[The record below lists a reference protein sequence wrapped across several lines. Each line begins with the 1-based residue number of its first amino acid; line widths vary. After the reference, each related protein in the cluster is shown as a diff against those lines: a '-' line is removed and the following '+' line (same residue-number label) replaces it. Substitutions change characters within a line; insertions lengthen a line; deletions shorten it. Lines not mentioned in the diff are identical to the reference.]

1 MCFRFIYTVQLDTA
15 YQKVLYNS
23 YLPLFLRHGIKKI
36 KDHVCTSEAW
46 LRFTQK
52 NNFCIMNK
60 IKLAETIFLSKN
72 VNILY
77 ILKNFFTMLHL
88 QMFLKYWI
96 ILYIFR
102 ISLCIMTPYNNVF
115 MIKIFLRENKTFRHS
130 KI

>member
-1 MCFRFIYTVQLDTA
+1 MKIKVMCFHFIYTVQLDTA

-23 YLPLFLRHGIKKI
+23 YLPLFLRHGTKKI
-36 KDHVCTSEAW
+36 KDHVCTSEAK

-52 NNFCIMNK
+52 NNFCVMNK

-88 QMFLKYWI
+88 QMFLKY
-96 ILYIFR
+96 
-102 ISLCIMTPYNNVF
+102 
-115 MIKIFLRENKTFRHS
+115 
-130 KI
+130 